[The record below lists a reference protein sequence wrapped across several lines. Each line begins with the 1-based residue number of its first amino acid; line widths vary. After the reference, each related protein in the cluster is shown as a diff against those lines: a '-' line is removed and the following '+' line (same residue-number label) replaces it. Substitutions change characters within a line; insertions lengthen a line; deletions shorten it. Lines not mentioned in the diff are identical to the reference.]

1 MLAGESLIYL
11 LELVFNMINKIF
23 STIPIKGQYC
33 HLYPVEISDAK
44 FTYDLRTQSG
54 GDFLKKVGPTVESQ
68 RLYLKKYLENYNLK
82 KEIYFK
88 MLDCK
93 TNKFVGVTRFCELDN
108 LTKFGFESGIMLE
121 NCAPNIYMDAMFMCF
136 KMGFDLLG
144 RKFSGPWYVDSRNK
158 RMIKF
163 HEKIGIAKL
172 VNQDKLFHTFE
183 AHSEDYFSKVKRFE
197 KLNFGIIKNL

>member
-1 MLAGESLIYL
+1 
-11 LELVFNMINKIF
+11 MIDKIF
-23 STIPIKGQYC
+23 NTIPIKGHFC

-44 FTYDLRTQSG
+44 FIYDLRTQSG
-54 GDFLKKVGPTVESQ
+54 GDFLKKIGPSVDDQTI
-68 RLYLKKYLENYNLK
+68 YLKKYMEKYILK

-93 TNKFVGVTRFCELDN
+93 TNKFVGVTRFCELDSQ
-108 LTKFGFESGIMLE
+108 TKFGFESGIMLK

-144 RKFSGPWYVDSRNK
+144 RKFSGPWFVDSRNT

-163 HEKIGIAKL
+163 HQKIGIAKL
-172 VNQDKLFHTFE
+172 VKQDEVFNIFE
-183 AHSEDYFSKVKRFE
+183 AHSKDYFSRVKRFE
-197 KLNFGIIKNL
+197 KLNFGVIKNL